1 MPADP
6 NAEPV
11 ILQVGD
17 IQEPY
22 IPLPPSKL
30 LMNVSEDGERLFALI
45 DKIYNFYS
53 ADYYAQGRQVT
64 SVATGAALTASKS
77 MLEETGGRIMLFT
90 NTLGAQGC
98 GRV

>member
-1 MPADP
+1 MCIATYDVTIQFYQMPADP
-6 NAEPV
+6 NAEPL

-17 IQEPY
+17 IQDPY

-30 LMNVSEDGERLFALI
+30 LMNVSEDGERLFALL

-64 SVATGAALTASKS
+64 SIATGAAL
-77 MLEETGGRIMLFT
+77 
-90 NTLGAQGC
+90 
-98 GRV
+98 